1 MTACRLIRVPADLAE
16 MIAAIVRHGQAE
28 NVPELVDPILRRPVE
43 RLFDKLPE
51 VDKQY
56 AISRIESRKV
66 PAA

>member
-1 MTACRLIRVPADLAE
+1 MTACRLIRVPVDLAE

-43 RLFDKLPE
+43 RLFDKLPDT
-51 VDKQY
+51 DKQY
-56 AISRIESRKV
+56 ALARIQSRKT